1 MSFDIQKQIIDRI
14 QATIPN
20 SVVEL
25 TDLTGTADHWEA
37 LIVSDAFEGKRSFE
51 RQRWVYQAL
60 GELMH
65 GPIHAFTMKT
75 LTVAQAQGIAATP
88 ISQIPQTPQSLVQLK

>member
-1 MSFDIQKQIIDRI
+1 MGFQIEKQIIDRI
-14 QATIPN
+14 QASIPN
-20 SVVEL
+20 STVTL

-37 LIVSDAFEGKRSFE
+37 VIVSEAFEGKRSFE
-51 RQRWVYQAL
+51 RQKWVYQSL

-75 LTVAQAQGIAATP
+75 FTPSQTNQGT
-88 ISQIPQTPQSLVQLK
+88 STQIPQTPQNLVQLK